1 MPDQPDLNAQGNRKR
16 ARRIGILLAFV
27 VLALGVW
34 GATTF
39 QRTAERVRG
48 DPGLSY
54 RTPDALDKM
63 LARAEVAER
72 SGDSGAAIV
81 AYRFV
86 VAVGAGTNPELEPYI
101 AAARRGLTRLGV
113 GPRP

>member
-1 MPDQPDLNAQGNRKR
+1 MDSLNQPRGDPKR
-16 ARRIGILLAFV
+16 ARNIGIFLTIV
-27 VLALGVW
+27 VLALGIW

-54 RTPDALDKM
+54 RTPEALDKM
-63 LARAEVAER
+63 LARAEQAER
-72 SGDSGAAIV
+72 DGDKASAIV

-86 VAVGAGTNPELEPYI
+86 VAVGPGTNPELQPYI

-113 GPRP
+113 GPLP

>member
-1 MPDQPDLNAQGNRKR
+1 MQDQPDLNAQGNRKR
-16 ARRIGILLAFV
+16 ARRIGVLLAFV

>member
-1 MPDQPDLNAQGNRKR
+1 MDSMNQPRSDPKR
-16 ARRIGILLAFV
+16 ARRIGISLAI
-27 VLALGVW
+27 LALGLGIW

-54 RTPDALDKM
+54 RNPEALDKV
-63 LARAEVAER
+63 LARGDAAER
-72 SGDSGAAIV
+72 AGDRGSAIV
-81 AYRFV
+81 AYRFI
-86 VAVGAGTNPELEPYI
+86 VAVGAGTNPELQHYV

-113 GPRP
+113 EPRP